1 MNKHAFAVVF
11 APLLAL
17 LVIYPLVALVLHL
30 DWDGVS
36 RTLVDPFFWDAVK
49 NTILAAL
56 AAAAL
61 GVLMAIG
68 FGFCHL
74 FLKESW
80 LYKVANLVND
90 LPSALPHTVAG
101 LALLLAFGR
110 QSFGFVGPTGLAF
123 TLTAVVLA
131 MFFVSYPL
139 AARAIAA
146 GVDQMD
152 HDTIAVARTLGD
164 SPSRAYLRIVIPHL
178 NEALLSGFLIAFAR
192 SLGEF
197 AAVIIFSG
205 NVPGSTQVLA
215 SYVFTKVEEGEL
227 SMAVSASA
235 FCLLLSFCL
244 VMVLRATRRGHASNR

>member
-1 MNKHAFAVVF
+1 MNKYALAVGFV
-11 APLLAL
+11 PLLAFF
-17 LVIYPLVALVLHL
+17 VVYPLAALVAHL
-30 DWDGVS
+30 DGEGVF
-36 RTLVDPFFWDAVK
+36 RTLADPLFWDAVR
-49 NTILAAL
+49 NTILAAV

-61 GVLMAIG
+61 GVVMAVG

-74 FLKESW
+74 FLKERW

-110 QSFGFVGPTGLAF
+110 KSFGFVGPTGLAF
-123 TLTAVVLA
+123 TLTAVALA
-131 MFFVSYPL
+131 MLFVSYPL
-139 AARAIAA
+139 AARAVAA
-146 GVDQMD
+146 GVDQID
-152 HDTIAVARTLGD
+152 QETIAVARTLGD
-164 SPSRAYLRIVIPHL
+164 TPSKAYLRIVIPHL
-178 NEALLSGFLIAFAR
+178 REALLSGFLIAFAR

-227 SMAVSASA
+227 SMAVSASV
-235 FCLLLSFCL
+235 FCLLLSLFL
-244 VMVLRATRRGHASNR
+244 VALLRLTRRERASA